1 LLDPGQVITVF
12 PDVARRALPICTSGN
27 EPSMPTIKLTKSAV
41 DALRPRSGDVVYW
54 DSTLPGLGVKVTPK
68 GRKVF
73 IAMYR
78 TQGGKSRLRK
88 YTIGPYGRVTLHHAR
103 TAAQR
108 IFAARLDGR
117 DPAAEKLELQRR
129 QVVDRVDDLVE
140 AFIAEHLSKL
150 RSGGELSRMLRRELI
165 LRWVARSVHDIK
177 RRDISDLVFGAA
189 VERSDHSAH
198 KLLKTIKRFFSWCVG
213 RAILDSSPAAGVRSS
228 LKATSR
234 DRILTDEEL
243 GKILRGARQIGG
255 AYGAVVEFL
264 ILTGQ
269 RREEV
274 ARMTWDEFD
283 PDRRVW
289 RLPASRTKNGKDHV
303 VHLSPEAL
311 NVLGRLEQHEAF
323 VFCVGKR
330 PFQDFSRHKRK
341 LDAICRVS
349 NWRLHDLRRTC
360 VSGMAALGVAPHV
373 ADRILNH
380 QSGTISGVAA
390 VYQRHEFMAER
401 KEAIILWGSHVR
413 SILTPI
419 LVAAE

>member
-1 LLDPGQVITVF
+1 
-12 PDVARRALPICTSGN
+12 
-27 EPSMPTIKLTKSAV
+27 MPTIKLTKAGI
-41 DALRPRSGDVVYW
+41 DCLRPRPADAVYW
-54 DSTLPGLGVKVTPK
+54 DSTLPGFGVKVTPK

-88 YTIGPYGRVTLHHAR
+88 YTIGPYGRITLHHAR

-117 DPAAEKLELQRR
+117 DPAAEKLELRR
-129 QVVDRVDDLVE
+129 RHVVDRIDDLVE
-140 AFIAEHLSKL
+140 AFIADHVSKL
-150 RSGGELSRMLRRELI
+150 RSGGELSRLLRRELI
-165 LRWVARSVHDIK
+165 LRWGARSVHDIK
-177 RRDISDLVFGAA
+177 RRDISDLVFEAA
-189 VERSDHSAH
+189 VERGDHSAH
-198 KLLKTIKRFFSWCVG
+198 KLLKTVKRFFSWCVG
-213 RAILDSSPAAGVRSS
+213 RAVLETSPGIGVKSP
-228 LKATSR
+228 LKAASR
-234 DRILTDEEL
+234 DRVLTDEEL
-243 GKILRGARQIGG
+243 ARILRGARQIGG
-255 AYGAVVEFL
+255 PYGAIIEFL

-274 ARMTWDEFD
+274 ARMTWDEVHLE
-283 PDRRVW
+283 RRIW
-289 RLPASRTKNGKDHV
+289 QLPARRTKNGKDHV

-311 NVLGRLEQHEAF
+311 SILGRLKQHEAF

-341 LDAICRVS
+341 LDLICGVS

-360 VSGMAALGVAPHV
+360 VSGMAALGIAPHV
-373 ADRILNH
+373 ADKILNH

-390 VYQRHEFMAER
+390 VYQRHEFFAER
-401 KEAIILWGSHVR
+401 KAALMLWGSHVG
-413 SILTPI
+413 SILMPV